1 MIRTK
6 KSTLKTRFAG
16 PPDIGSNSIEF
27 RIVIRFLRRSV
38 ETGITRMGSIHI
50 NKLKPG
56 MVLDEEV
63 RDINGRLL
71 LQKNKQIQA
80 AHIRI
85 FKIWGITEVN
95 IRGNNGGKDV
105 STSSVDPQQIEKIKE
120 SSLDLFRHVDLEHPA
135 IKEIFRISILFRS
148 QQGLSQQEL
157 DIGLPEIDPRQANVN
172 NDLLQKISHE
182 NITLPEIPSIV
193 FELNEVI
200 ANPLSSAEDIAQV
213 VHRSP
218 SLTALLLKI
227 VNSPFYG
234 FPSKIDKIS
243 LAVTLIGTRE
253 ISGLALGISIISLFN
268 NIPKEILSMHSFL
281 RHSLACG
288 IISRILAA
296 HKSIPQTE
304 QMFVSGLLHDLG
316 RLILYSYFPEE
327 SHNILSRARLSER
340 LLYQQETEDLG
351 CNHTHLVKQ
360 LLQQWKLP
368 MVLENNVFFHHN
380 PSEAQQPIPATLVH
394 LADIITNS
402 LGVGTSGERYVP
414 PLDNAAWENLGLS
427 PTCFDVVVK
436 QATHQF
442 FALESML
449 DV

>member
-1 MIRTK
+1 M
-6 KSTLKTRFAG
+6 
-16 PPDIGSNSIEF
+16 
-27 RIVIRFLRRSV
+27 
-38 ETGITRMGSIHI
+38 GIIHI

-71 LQKNKQIQA
+71 LKKDKQIQT

-95 IRGNNGGKDV
+95 IRGSNSSKDA
-105 STSSVDPQQIEKIKE
+105 SASSVDPEQIEKIKQNT
-120 SSLDLFRHVDLEHPA
+120 LDLFRHVDLDHPA
-135 IKEIFRISILFRS
+135 NKEIFRISILFRS
-148 QQGLSQQEL
+148 KYDLSHQESK
-157 DIGLPEIDPRQANVN
+157 ISLPESDLQRAKAE
-172 NDLLQKISHE
+172 NDFLQKLEQE
-182 NITLPEIPSIV
+182 NISLPEIPSIV

-253 ISGLALGISIISLFN
+253 ISGLALGISIISQFN
-268 NIPKEILSMHSFL
+268 NIPKEILSMYSFL

-304 QMFVSGLLHDLG
+304 QLFVSGLLHDLG

-327 SHNILSRARLSER
+327 SLNILGRARLSDK
-340 LLYQQETEDLG
+340 LLYQQETDYLG

-368 MVLENNVFFHHN
+368 MVLENNVFYHHN

-394 LADIITNS
+394 LADVITNS
-402 LGVGTSGERYVP
+402 LGIGTSGERYVP

-436 QATHQF
+436 QATHQY

>member
-1 MIRTK
+1 M
-6 KSTLKTRFAG
+6 
-16 PPDIGSNSIEF
+16 
-27 RIVIRFLRRSV
+27 
-38 ETGITRMGSIHI
+38 GIIHI

-71 LQKNKQIQA
+71 LKKDKQIQS

-95 IRGNNGGKDV
+95 VRGSNSNKEA
-105 STSSVDPQQIEKIKE
+105 SNSSVAPEQIEKIKE
-120 SSLDLFRHVDLEHPA
+120 TTLDQFRYADLDHPA
-135 IKEIFRISILFRS
+135 IKEIFRISVLFRS
-148 QQGLSQQEL
+148 KYNLAPPECKINLTEIESQQEKVEN
-157 DIGLPEIDPRQANVN
+157 GF
-172 NDLLQKISHE
+172 LQKLAQE
-182 NITLPEIPSIV
+182 NISLPEIPSIV

-213 VHRSP
+213 VQRSP

-253 ISGLALGISIISLFN
+253 ISGLALGISILSQFN
-268 NIPKEILSMHSFL
+268 NIPKEILSMYSFL

-304 QMFVSGLLHDLG
+304 QLFVSGLLHDLG

-327 SHNILSRARLSER
+327 SRNIIGRARLSDR
-340 LLYQQETEDLG
+340 LLYQQENDYLG

-368 MVLENNVFFHHN
+368 MVLENNVFYHHS

-394 LADIITNS
+394 LADVITNS
-402 LGVGTSGERYVP
+402 LGIGTSGERYVP
-414 PLDNAAWENLGLS
+414 PLDTVAWENLGLS

>member
-1 MIRTK
+1 M
-6 KSTLKTRFAG
+6 
-16 PPDIGSNSIEF
+16 
-27 RIVIRFLRRSV
+27 
-38 ETGITRMGSIHI
+38 GIIHI
-50 NKLKPG
+50 NKLEPG
-56 MVLDEEV
+56 MIIDEEV

-71 LQKNKQIQA
+71 LKKDKKIQS

-85 FKIWGITEVN
+85 FKIWGVTEVN
-95 IRGNNGGKDV
+95 IRGNNGGKEA
-105 STSSVDPQQIEKIKE
+105 STDPKNPQLIEKIKE
-120 SSLDLFRHVDLEHPA
+120 STLHLFRHVDLEHPA
-135 IKEIFRISILFRS
+135 IKEIFRISVLFRS
-148 QQGLSQQEL
+148 KYHLSEKEKRIDL
-157 DIGLPEIDPRQANVN
+157 AKIGTE
-172 NDLLQKISHE
+172 QKPVDHDFLKKLTRE

-253 ISGLALGISIISLFN
+253 ISGLALGISIISMFN
-268 NIPKEILSMHSFL
+268 NIPKEILSMQSFL

-296 HKSIPQTE
+296 HKGLPQTE
-304 QMFVSGLLHDLG
+304 QLFVSGLLHDLG
-316 RLILYSYFPEE
+316 RLILYSYFPKE
-327 SHNILSRARLSER
+327 SHHILGLTRSSEA
-340 LLYQQETEDLG
+340 LLYLQENEHLG
-351 CNHTHLVKQ
+351 CNHTHVARH

-368 MVLENNVFFHHN
+368 MVLENNVSFHHS
-380 PSEAQQPIPATLVH
+380 PREAQQPVPATLVH
-394 LADIITNS
+394 LADIITNA
-402 LGVGTSGERYVP
+402 LGIGTSGERFVP
-414 PLDNAAWENLGLS
+414 PLDHTAWDNLGLS
-427 PTCFDVVVK
+427 PTCFDVVTK
-436 QATHQF
+436 QAVHQL

>member
-1 MIRTK
+1 M
-6 KSTLKTRFAG
+6 
-16 PPDIGSNSIEF
+16 SI
-27 RIVIRFLRRSV
+27 
-38 ETGITRMGSIHI
+38 IHI

-71 LQKNKQIQA
+71 LKKDKQIQT
-80 AHIRI
+80 AHIRV
-85 FKIWGITEVN
+85 FKIWGVTEVN
-95 IRGNNGGKDV
+95 IRGSNSSKDASV
-105 STSSVDPQQIEKIKE
+105 SSVDPEQIEKIKQNT
-120 SSLDLFRHVDLEHPA
+120 LDLFRHVDLDHPA
-135 IKEIFRISILFRS
+135 NKEIFRISILFRS
-148 QQGLSQQEL
+148 KYDLSHQESK
-157 DIGLPEIDPRQANVN
+157 ISLPESDLQRAKAE
-172 NDLLQKISHE
+172 NDFLQKLEQE
-182 NITLPEIPSIV
+182 NISLPEIPSIV

-200 ANPLSSAEDIAQV
+200 ANPLSSSEDIAQV

-253 ISGLALGISIISLFN
+253 ISGLALGISIISQFN
-268 NIPKEILSMHSFL
+268 NIPKEILSMYSFL

-304 QMFVSGLLHDLG
+304 QLFVSGLLHDLG

-327 SHNILSRARLSER
+327 SLNILGRARLSNK
-340 LLYQQETEDLG
+340 LLYQQETDYLG

-368 MVLENNVFFHHN
+368 MVLENNVFYHHN

-394 LADIITNS
+394 LADVITNS
-402 LGVGTSGERYVP
+402 LGIGTSGERYVP

-436 QATHQF
+436 QATHQY

>member
-1 MIRTK
+1 M
-6 KSTLKTRFAG
+6 
-16 PPDIGSNSIEF
+16 
-27 RIVIRFLRRSV
+27 
-38 ETGITRMGSIHI
+38 GIIHI

-71 LQKNKQIQA
+71 LKKNKQIQS

-85 FKIWGITEVN
+85 FKTWGITEVN
-95 IRGNNGGKDV
+95 ICGNNRSKNV
-105 STSSVDPQQIEKIKE
+105 SASSVDPEQIEKIKE
-120 SSLDLFRHVDLEHPA
+120 STLDVFRHVDLDHPA

-148 QQGLSQQEL
+148 KYDFSE
-157 DIGLPEIDPRQANVN
+157 DESNIGLTEIDSLQAKVQ
-172 NDLLQKISHE
+172 NDLLQKLTRE
-182 NITLPEIPSIV
+182 DITLPEIPSIV

-268 NIPKEILSMHSFL
+268 NIPKEILSMYSFL

-316 RLILYSYFPEE
+316 RLILYSNFPEE
-327 SHNILSRARLSER
+327 SRNILSRARLSDR
-340 LLYQQETEDLG
+340 LLYQQENDCLG
-351 CNHTHLVKQ
+351 CNHTHLVRQ

-368 MVLENNVFFHHN
+368 MVLENNVFYHHS

-394 LADIITNS
+394 LADVITNS
-402 LGVGTSGERYVP
+402 LGIGTSGERYVP
-414 PLDNAAWENLGLS
+414 PLDNAAWEALGLS
-427 PTCFDVVVK
+427 PTCFDVAIK

-449 DV
+449 NA

>member
-1 MIRTK
+1 
-6 KSTLKTRFAG
+6 
-16 PPDIGSNSIEF
+16 
-27 RIVIRFLRRSV
+27 
-38 ETGITRMGSIHI
+38 MGKIHI

-63 RDINGRLL
+63 RDISGRLIL
-71 LQKNKQIQA
+71 KKGKNIQPA
-80 AHIRI
+80 NIRI
-85 FKIWGITEVN
+85 FKIWGVTEVN
-95 IRGNNGGKDV
+95 IRGNNGSKN
-105 STSSVDPQQIEKIKE
+105 TSDGNLDPDKIAKIK
-120 SSLDLFRHVDLEHPA
+120 DNTQNLFRHADLEHPA
-135 IKEIFRISILFRS
+135 LKEIFRISVEFRS
-148 QQGLSQQEL
+148 QYSF
-157 DIGLPEIDPRQANVN
+157 PEKEKQV
-172 NDLLQKISHE
+172 DLATTESKQDTGNHNFLQKLNQG

-200 ANPLSSAEDIAQV
+200 ANPSSSAEDIAQV
-213 VHRSP
+213 VQRSP

-253 ISGLALGISIISLFN
+253 ISGLALGISVISLFK
-268 NIPKEILSMHSFL
+268 NIPEEILNMYSFL
-281 RHSLACG
+281 KHSLACG

-296 HKSIPQTE
+296 HKNIPQTE
-304 QMFVSGLLHDLG
+304 QLFVSGLLHDLG

-327 SHNILSRARLSER
+327 ARDILSRARSTNM
-340 LLYQQETEDLG
+340 LLYLQENDSLG
-351 CNHTHLVKQ
+351 CNHTHIVKQ

-368 MVLENNVFFHHN
+368 MVLENNVFFHHD
-380 PSEAQQPIPATLVH
+380 PSKASQPVPATLIH

-402 LGVGTSGERYVP
+402 LGIGSSGERYVP
-414 PLDNAAWENLGLS
+414 PLDNEAWDNLGLS
-427 PTCFDVVVK
+427 PTCFDIVVK

-449 DV
+449 EI

>member
-1 MIRTK
+1 M
-6 KSTLKTRFAG
+6 
-16 PPDIGSNSIEF
+16 
-27 RIVIRFLRRSV
+27 
-38 ETGITRMGSIHI
+38 GIIHI

-71 LQKNKQIQA
+71 LKKDKQIQT
-80 AHIRI
+80 AHIRV
-85 FKIWGITEVN
+85 FKIWGVTEVN
-95 IRGNNGGKDV
+95 IRGSNSSKDASV
-105 STSSVDPQQIEKIKE
+105 SSVDPEQIEKIKQNT
-120 SSLDLFRHVDLEHPA
+120 LDLFRHVDLDHPA
-135 IKEIFRISILFRS
+135 NKEIFRISILFRS
-148 QQGLSQQEL
+148 KYDLSHQESK
-157 DIGLPEIDPRQANVN
+157 ISLPESDLQRAKAE
-172 NDLLQKISHE
+172 NDFLQKLEQE
-182 NITLPEIPSIV
+182 NISLPEIPSIV

-253 ISGLALGISIISLFN
+253 ISGLALGISIISQFN
-268 NIPKEILSMHSFL
+268 NIPKEILSMYSFL

-304 QMFVSGLLHDLG
+304 QLFVSGLLHDLG

-327 SHNILSRARLSER
+327 SLNILGRARLSDK
-340 LLYQQETEDLG
+340 LLYQQETDYLG

-368 MVLENNVFFHHN
+368 MVLENNVFYHHN

-394 LADIITNS
+394 LADVITNS
-402 LGVGTSGERYVP
+402 LGIGTSGERYVP

-436 QATHQF
+436 QATHQY

>member
-1 MIRTK
+1 
-6 KSTLKTRFAG
+6 
-16 PPDIGSNSIEF
+16 
-27 RIVIRFLRRSV
+27 
-38 ETGITRMGSIHI
+38 MGTIHI
-50 NKLKPG
+50 NKIKPG

-71 LQKNKQIQA
+71 LKKGKNIQS

-85 FKIWGITEVN
+85 FKIWGVTEV
-95 IRGNNGGKDV
+95 IICGNNGSKN
-105 STSSVDPQQIEKIKE
+105 TSDGNVDPEKIEKIKE
-120 SSLDLFRHVDLEHPA
+120 YTHNLFCYADLEHPA
-135 IKEIFRISILFRS
+135 LKEIFRISVQFRS
-148 QQGLSQQEL
+148 KHSFPHEEIKADLVEL
-157 DIGLPEIDPRQANVN
+157 ESPQNPGNHN
-172 NDLLQKISHE
+172 LLKKLNQE

-213 VHRSP
+213 VQRSP
-218 SLTALLLKI
+218 TLTALLLKI

-253 ISGLALGISIISLFN
+253 ISGLALGISVISLFK
-268 NIPKEILSMHSFL
+268 NIPKEILNMYSFL
-281 RHSLACG
+281 KHSLACG

-296 HKSIPQTE
+296 HKNIPQTE
-304 QMFVSGLLHDLG
+304 QLFVSGLLHDLG
-316 RLILYSYFPEE
+316 RLILYSHFPEE
-327 SHNILSRARLSER
+327 ARDILSRARSTNM
-340 LLYQQETEDLG
+340 LLYLQENDSLG
-351 CNHTHLVKQ
+351 CNHTDIVKQ

-368 MVLENNVFFHHN
+368 LVLENNVFYHHD
-380 PSEAQQPIPATLVH
+380 PSKATQPVPATLVH

-402 LGVGTSGERYVP
+402 LGIGTSGERFVP
-414 PLDNAAWENLGLS
+414 PLDNEAWDSLGLS
-427 PTCFDVVVK
+427 PTCFDIVVK

-449 DV
+449 EI

>member
-1 MIRTK
+1 M
-6 KSTLKTRFAG
+6 
-16 PPDIGSNSIEF
+16 
-27 RIVIRFLRRSV
+27 
-38 ETGITRMGSIHI
+38 GIIHI

-56 MVLDEEV
+56 MVLDEAV
-63 RDINGRLL
+63 KDISGRLL
-71 LQKNKQIQA
+71 LKKGKNIQS

-85 FKIWGITEVN
+85 FKIWGVTEVN
-95 IRGNNGGKDV
+95 IRGNNGSKN
-105 STSSVDPQQIEKIKE
+105 TSDGNLDPDKIAKIK
-120 SSLDLFRHVDLEHPA
+120 DNTQNLFRHADLEHPA
-135 IKEIFRISILFRS
+135 LKEIFRISVEFRS
-148 QQGLSQQEL
+148 QYSFPEKEKQVDLATTESKQDTGNHNFLQEL
-157 DIGLPEIDPRQANVN
+157 NQG
-172 NDLLQKISHE
+172 

-253 ISGLALGISIISLFN
+253 ISGLALGISVISLFN

-296 HKSIPQTE
+296 HKGIPQTE
-304 QMFVSGLLHDLG
+304 QLFVSGLLHDLG

-327 SHNILSRARLSER
+327 SLNILSRARSTNM
-340 LLYQQETEDLG
+340 LLYLQENDSLG
-351 CNHTHLVKQ
+351 CNHTHIVKQ

-368 MVLENNVFFHHN
+368 MVLENNVFFHHD
-380 PSEAQQPIPATLVH
+380 PCEAPQPVPAILVH
-394 LADIITNS
+394 LADIMTNG
-402 LGVGTSGERYVP
+402 LGIGTSGERFVP
-414 PLDNAAWENLGLS
+414 PLDNKAWDSLGLS
-427 PTCFDVVVK
+427 PSCFDIVVK

-442 FALESML
+442 FALESIL
-449 DV
+449 EI

>member
-1 MIRTK
+1 
-6 KSTLKTRFAG
+6 
-16 PPDIGSNSIEF
+16 
-27 RIVIRFLRRSV
+27 
-38 ETGITRMGSIHI
+38 MGTIHI

-71 LQKNKQIQA
+71 LKKGKNIQS

-85 FKIWGITEVN
+85 FKIWGVTEVN
-95 IRGNNGGKDV
+95 ICGNNGNKN
-105 STSSVDPQQIEKIKE
+105 TSDGNVDPEQIEKIKE
-120 SSLDLFRHVDLEHPA
+120 YTHNLFCHADLEHPA
-135 IKEIFRISILFRS
+135 LKEIFRISVQFRS
-148 QQGLSQQEL
+148 KHSFPCKEKKADLA
-157 DIGLPEIDPRQANVN
+157 EIESPQNPGN
-172 NDLLQKISHE
+172 NNFLQKLNQE

-213 VHRSP
+213 VQRSP

-253 ISGLALGISIISLFN
+253 ISGLALGISVISLFK
-268 NIPKEILSMHSFL
+268 NIPKETLDMYSFL
-281 RHSLACG
+281 KHSLACG

-304 QMFVSGLLHDLG
+304 QLFVSGLLHDLG
-316 RLILYSYFPEE
+316 RLILYSYFPQEAR
-327 SHNILSRARLSER
+327 NILNRARSTNM
-340 LLYQQETEDLG
+340 LLYLQENDSLG
-351 CNHTHLVKQ
+351 CNHTHIVKQ

-368 MVLENNVFFHHN
+368 MVLENNVFYHHD
-380 PSEAQQPIPATLVH
+380 PSEASHPVPATLVH

-402 LGVGTSGERYVP
+402 LGIGTSGERFVP
-414 PLDNAAWENLGLS
+414 PLDNEAWDGLGLS
-427 PTCFDVVVK
+427 PTCFDIVVK

-442 FALESML
+442 FALESL
-449 DV
+449 LEI

>member
-1 MIRTK
+1 M
-6 KSTLKTRFAG
+6 
-16 PPDIGSNSIEF
+16 
-27 RIVIRFLRRSV
+27 
-38 ETGITRMGSIHI
+38 GIIHI

-56 MVLDEEV
+56 MVLEEEV
-63 RDINGRLL
+63 RDISGRLL
-71 LQKNKQIQA
+71 LKKGKNIQS

-95 IRGNNGGKDV
+95 IRGNNGNQNVTD
-105 STSSVDPQQIEKIKE
+105 SNLDPDKMAKIKD
-120 SSLDLFRHVDLEHPA
+120 STQNLFRHVDLEHPA
-135 IKEIFRISILFRS
+135 LKEIFRISVEFRS
-148 QQGLSQQEL
+148 QYSLQDKEKKVEL
-157 DIGLPEIDPRQANVN
+157 KTSESKQKPGNGNFLQA
-172 NDLLQKISHE
+172 LKKE
-182 NITLPEIPSIV
+182 KITLPEIPSIV

-253 ISGLALGISIISLFN
+253 ISGLALGISVISLFK
-268 NIPKEILSMHSFL
+268 NIPKEILNMYSFL
-281 RHSLACG
+281 THSLACG

-296 HKSIPQTE
+296 HKGLPQTE
-304 QMFVSGLLHDLG
+304 QLFVSGLLHDLG

-327 SHNILSRARLSER
+327 SLDILGRAQSEDT
-340 LLYQQETEDLG
+340 LLYLQENDSLG
-351 CNHTHLVKQ
+351 CNHTHIVKE
-360 LLQQWKLP
+360 LLQKWKLP
-368 MVLENNVFFHHN
+368 MVLENNVFFHHE
-380 PSEAQQPIPATLVH
+380 PCEAPQPAPATLVH
-394 LADIITNS
+394 LADIITNG
-402 LGVGTSGERYVP
+402 LGIGTSGERCVP
-414 PLDNAAWENLGLS
+414 PLDNTAWESLGLS

-449 DV
+449 EI

>member
-1 MIRTK
+1 M
-6 KSTLKTRFAG
+6 
-16 PPDIGSNSIEF
+16 
-27 RIVIRFLRRSV
+27 
-38 ETGITRMGSIHI
+38 GIIHI

-56 MVLDEEV
+56 MVLEEEV
-63 RDINGRLL
+63 RDISGRLL
-71 LQKNKQIQA
+71 LKRGKDIQS

-85 FKIWGITEVN
+85 FKIWGVTEVN
-95 IRGNNGGKDV
+95 IRGNNGSQNAAAGDL
-105 STSSVDPQQIEKIKE
+105 DPEKIELIK
-120 SSLDLFRHVDLEHPA
+120 DTTKNLFRHADLEHPA
-135 IKEIFRISILFRS
+135 LKEIFRLAIQFRS
-148 QQGLSQQEL
+148 EHSFVEKEKKVELTTSDPEQNSVKPDFLQTLDQE
-157 DIGLPEIDPRQANVN
+157 
-172 NDLLQKISHE
+172 K
-182 NITLPEIPSIV
+182 ITLPEIPSIV

-253 ISGLALGISIISLFN
+253 ISGLALGISVISLFN
-268 NIPKEILSMHSFL
+268 NIPKQILSMYSFL

-296 HKSIPQTE
+296 HKGIPQTE
-304 QMFVSGLLHDLG
+304 QLFVSGLLHDLG

-327 SHNILSRARLSER
+327 SRNILSRARSADM
-340 LLYQQETEDLG
+340 LLYLQENDSLG
-351 CNHTHLVKQ
+351 CNHTHIVKQ

-368 MVLENNVFFHHN
+368 MVLENNVFFHHD
-380 PSEAQQPIPATLVH
+380 PCKAPQPVPATLVH
-394 LADIITNS
+394 LADIMTNS
-402 LGVGTSGERYVP
+402 LGIGTSGERYVP
-414 PLDNAAWENLGLS
+414 PLDIKAWDGLGLS
-427 PTCFDVVVK
+427 PSCFDIVVK

-449 DV
+449 EI

>member
-1 MIRTK
+1 M
-6 KSTLKTRFAG
+6 
-16 PPDIGSNSIEF
+16 
-27 RIVIRFLRRSV
+27 
-38 ETGITRMGSIHI
+38 GIIHI

-63 RDINGRLL
+63 KDINGRLL
-71 LQKNKQIQA
+71 LKKDKKIQPD
-80 AHIRI
+80 HIRI

-95 IRGNNGGKDV
+95 IQGNNGSKDEPI
-105 STSSVDPQQIEKIKE
+105 DPADPELVAKIKK
-120 SSLDLFRHVDLEHPA
+120 SALDHFRHTDLEHPA
-135 IKEIFRISILFRS
+135 VEEIFRISVLFRS
-148 QQGLSQQEL
+148 KYNFSEKEKATHLAKLETDQKAVG
-157 DIGLPEIDPRQANVN
+157 N
-172 NDLLQKISHE
+172 NFLKKLTKE
-182 NITLPEIPSIV
+182 NISLPEIPSIV

-253 ISGLALGISIISLFN
+253 ISGLALGISILSQFN
-268 NIPKEILSMHSFL
+268 NIPKEILSMYSFL

-296 HKSIPQTE
+296 HKSLPQTE
-304 QMFVSGLLHDLG
+304 QLFVSGLLHDLG

-327 SHNILSRARLSER
+327 SRSILSQARSANS
-340 LLYQQETEDLG
+340 LLYRQENDQLG
-351 CNHTHLVKQ
+351 CNHTHVAKH

-368 MVLENNVFFHHN
+368 MVLENNVFFHHS
-380 PSEAQQPIPATLVH
+380 PSEAPQPVPATLVH
-394 LADIITNS
+394 VADIITNG
-402 LGVGTSGERYVP
+402 LGIGTSGERFVP
-414 PLDNAAWENLGLS
+414 PLDHAAWENLGLS
-427 PTCFDVVVK
+427 PTCFDVVSK
-436 QATHQF
+436 QAVHQL
-442 FALESML
+442 FALESL
-449 DV
+449 LNI

>member
-1 MIRTK
+1 M
-6 KSTLKTRFAG
+6 
-16 PPDIGSNSIEF
+16 
-27 RIVIRFLRRSV
+27 
-38 ETGITRMGSIHI
+38 GIIHI
-50 NKLKPG
+50 NQLKPG
-56 MVLDEEV
+56 MILDEEV

-71 LQKNKQIQA
+71 LKSNKQIQT

-95 IRGNNGGKDV
+95 IRGNNAGKDV
-105 STSSVDPQQIEKIKE
+105 SASSVDPQQIEKIKE
-120 SSLDLFRHVDLEHPA
+120 STLDLFRYVDLEHPA

-148 QQGLSQQEL
+148 TYDLAEQESNIHL
-157 DIGLPEIDPRQANVN
+157 AEIDSKQTKIKNGF
-172 NDLLQKISHE
+172 LQKLTQES
-182 NITLPEIPSIV
+182 ITLPEIPSIV

-213 VHRSP
+213 VQRSP

-253 ISGLALGISIISLFN
+253 ISGLALGISIVSMFN
-268 NIPKEILSMHSFL
+268 NIPKEILSMYSFL

-304 QMFVSGLLHDLG
+304 QLFVSGLLHDLG

-327 SHNILSRARLSER
+327 SLNILSRARLSDR
-340 LLYQQETEDLG
+340 LLYQQENDYLG

-360 LLQQWKLP
+360 LLQEWKLP
-368 MVLENNVFFHHN
+368 MVLENNVFYHHR
-380 PSEAQQPIPATLVH
+380 PSDAQQPIPATLVH
-394 LADIITNS
+394 LADVITNS
-402 LGVGTSGERYVP
+402 LGIGTSGERYVP
-414 PLDNAAWENLGLS
+414 PLDNAAWESLGLS
-427 PTCFDVVVK
+427 PTCFDVVIK

>member
-1 MIRTK
+1 
-6 KSTLKTRFAG
+6 
-16 PPDIGSNSIEF
+16 
-27 RIVIRFLRRSV
+27 
-38 ETGITRMGSIHI
+38 MGQVHI

-71 LQKNKQIQA
+71 LKRDKEIQS

-95 IRGNNGGKDV
+95 IRGNNGSKDASASPANPELV
-105 STSSVDPQQIEKIKE
+105 EKIKE
-120 SSLDLFRHVDLEHPA
+120 NTHNLFRHVDLEHPA
-135 IKEIFRISILFRS
+135 IKEIFRISVLFRS
-148 QQGLSQQEL
+148 KYNLSEKENTIRL
-157 DIGLPEIDPRQANVN
+157 SEADTRKRTVESDF
-172 NDLLQKISHE
+172 LQKLAME

-243 LAVTLIGTRE
+243 LAVTLIGT
-253 ISGLALGISIISLFN
+253 
-268 NIPKEILSMHSFL
+268 
-281 RHSLACG
+281 
-288 IISRILAA
+288 
-296 HKSIPQTE
+296 
-304 QMFVSGLLHDLG
+304 
-316 RLILYSYFPEE
+316 ILYSYFPEE
-327 SHNILSRARLSER
+327 SLNILSRAQSSDT
-340 LLYQQETEDLG
+340 LLYLQENDHLG
-351 CNHTHLVKQ
+351 CNHTHVVKH
-360 LLQQWKLP
+360 LLQHWKLP
-368 MVLENNVFFHHN
+368 MVLENNVFFHHS
-380 PSEAQQPIPATLVH
+380 PREAPQPVPATLVH
-394 LADIITNS
+394 LADIITNG
-402 LGVGTSGERYVP
+402 LGIGTSGERFVP
-414 PLDNAAWENLGLS
+414 PLDHAAWESLGLS

-449 DV
+449 EI

>member
-1 MIRTK
+1 
-6 KSTLKTRFAG
+6 
-16 PPDIGSNSIEF
+16 
-27 RIVIRFLRRSV
+27 
-38 ETGITRMGSIHI
+38 MGTIHI
-50 NKLKPG
+50 NKLKEG

-71 LQKNKQIQA
+71 LEKGKNIRS

-85 FKIWGITEVN
+85 FKIWGVTEVT
-95 IRGNNGGKDV
+95 IRGNNGNKNASD
-105 STSSVDPQQIEKIKE
+105 SNLDPEKIEKIKAYTHN
-120 SSLDLFRHVDLEHPA
+120 LFCHTDLEHPA
-135 IKEIFRISILFRS
+135 LKEIFRISVEFRS
-148 QQGLSQQEL
+148 KHSLQDKIDKTDLEKIDSSQNS
-157 DIGLPEIDPRQANVN
+157 DKN
-172 NDLLQKISHE
+172 NFLKKLNQE

-218 SLTALLLKI
+218 SLTALLLKM

-253 ISGLALGISIISLFN
+253 ISGLALGISVISLFK
-268 NIPKEILSMHSFL
+268 NIPKEILDMYSFL
-281 RHSLACG
+281 KHSLACG

-304 QMFVSGLLHDLG
+304 QLFVSGLLHDLG
-316 RLILYSYFPEE
+316 RLILFSYFPDEAI
-327 SHNILSRARLSER
+327 NVLGQARSTNM
-340 LLYQQETEDLG
+340 LLYLQENDLLG
-351 CNHTHLVKQ
+351 CNHTHIVKQ
-360 LLQQWKLP
+360 LLEQWKLP
-368 MVLENNVFFHHN
+368 MVLENNVFYHHD
-380 PSEAQQPIPATLVH
+380 PSEASHPLPATLVH

-402 LGVGTSGERYVP
+402 LGIGTSGERFVP
-414 PLDNAAWENLGLS
+414 PLDNTAWEGLGLS
-427 PTCFDVVVK
+427 PSCFDIVVK

-449 DV
+449 EI

>member
-1 MIRTK
+1 
-6 KSTLKTRFAG
+6 
-16 PPDIGSNSIEF
+16 
-27 RIVIRFLRRSV
+27 
-38 ETGITRMGSIHI
+38 MGTIHI
-50 NKLKPG
+50 NKIKPG

-71 LQKNKQIQA
+71 LKKGKNIRS

-85 FKIWGITEVN
+85 FKIWGVTEVN
-95 IRGNNGGKDV
+95 ICGNNGNKN
-105 STSSVDPQQIEKIKE
+105 TSDSNVDPVIIEKIKE
-120 SSLDLFRHVDLEHPA
+120 HTHTLFCHADLEHPA
-135 IKEIFRISILFRS
+135 LKEIFRISVQFRS
-148 QQGLSQQEL
+148 KHSFSQEEIKADPVEL
-157 DIGLPEIDPRQANVN
+157 ESPQNPDNHN
-172 NDLLQKISHE
+172 LLKKLNQK

-213 VHRSP
+213 VQRSP
-218 SLTALLLKI
+218 TLTALLLKI

-253 ISGLALGISIISLFN
+253 ISGLALGISVISLFK
-268 NIPKEILSMHSFL
+268 NIPKEILNMYSFL
-281 RHSLACG
+281 KHSLACG

-296 HKSIPQTE
+296 HKNIPQTE
-304 QMFVSGLLHDLG
+304 QLFVSGLLHDLG
-316 RLILYSYFPEE
+316 RLILYSYFPKEAR
-327 SHNILSRARLSER
+327 NLLDRARSTNM
-340 LLYQQETEDLG
+340 LLYLQENDSLG
-351 CNHTHLVKQ
+351 CNHTHIVKQ

-368 MVLENNVFFHHN
+368 MVLENNVFFHHD
-380 PSEAQQPIPATLVH
+380 PSKASQPVPATLVH

-402 LGVGTSGERYVP
+402 LGIGSSGERFVP
-414 PLDNAAWENLGLS
+414 PLDNEAWDNLGLS
-427 PTCFDVVVK
+427 PTCFDIVVK

-449 DV
+449 EI